1 MTPGP
6 GIKNTSLFTPYT
18 AYSRNGTAEGKL
30 VYVNQG
36 TEKDL
41 EELEKRNISLNGT
54 ILLSRNYFGFFKTV
68 GTFLVTL
75 TVRNVNPRIHGNTF
89 LGRFIFI

>member
-68 GTFLVTL
+68 GAFLCTFTIC
-75 TVRNVNPRIHGNTF
+75 NANHWIHGSK
-89 LGRFIFI
+89 L